1 MFNVSW
7 HKSTYEKVA
16 EAATAEELYKEHQT
30 LDTTMISFQN
40 KIQIRKKLKVL
51 YPFCSRKQ
59 YSKFI
64 SDMNKIVRELR

>member
-30 LDTTMISFQN
+30 LDTTMISF
-40 KIQIRKKLKVL
+40 
-51 YPFCSRKQ
+51 
-59 YSKFI
+59 
-64 SDMNKIVRELR
+64 